1 MIDNLMGNQTK
12 AVGIEFQPIAPVS
25 LREMVLS
32 ALREAILRGTLQ
44 PGQRLTETLISKQM
58 QVAQNVVREALQELE
73 FQGFVVRVPNKGTFI
88 TDYSLEDIN
97 QIYRFRMELEGLAVQ
112 LAREAGRPNGEDLE
126 SLEQAWDGMKAG
138 AEAGDF
144 WAFSRS
150 DLEFHETLWR
160 MSGNRCG
167 GKALP
172 GVGPP
177 PVAYVL
183 IRSFR
188 HTRLNLPAIA
198 HQHREI
204 INKVKTAEP
213 SACREFLEEMT
224 RDFWRQ
230 IRENVAAPE

>member
-73 FQGFVVRVPNKGTFI
+73 FQGFVMRVPNKGTFV

-97 QIYRFRMELEGLAVQ
+97 QIYRFRIELEGFAVQ
-112 LAREAGRPNGEDLE
+112 LAREAGRPNREDLE
-126 SLEQAWDGMKAG
+126 NLERAWQGMKAG
-138 AEAGDF
+138 AEGGDF
-144 WAFSRS
+144 WTFSRS
-150 DLEFHETLWR
+150 DLEFHEALWR
-160 MSGNRCG
+160 MSGNPCVE
-167 GKALP
+167 KALRAIATP
-172 GVGPP
+172 QF
-177 PVAYVL
+177 AYVL

-188 HTRLNLPAIA
+188 HTRLNLSAIVEEHRGIIEKLKTDEPA
-198 HQHREI
+198 
-204 INKVKTAEP
+204 
-213 SACREFLEEMT
+213 ACREFLREMIG
-224 RDFWRQ
+224 DFWRQ
-230 IRENVAAPE
+230 IVENVTAPE